1 MKISVILT
9 ELSDKE
15 HLSVSIKAPSAV
27 TGKLEDYP
35 PQFLGGR
42 GAGTPDDD
50 SSVDERFFNFLMGQ
64 FRSELIPRA
73 KAAE

>member
-35 PQFLGGR
+35 SQFLGR
-42 GAGTPDDD
+42 GAGTSDDD
-50 SSVDERFFNFLMGQ
+50 SSADERFFNFLMGQ